1 MNATP
6 AIVSASITQGSIMA
20 STEPDKPQNVST
32 AIDVIEATYE
42 LTLAY
47 AAQGREPE
55 ENDPLGI
62 RQALHRADIAL
73 DILAAAAP
81 ADFGS
86 PGGGVAQATADMLAV
101 LRQDI
106 AHARAAIRFVLAQR
120 QIGSQIIDN
129 LNASIHVR
137 SLLTDIFL
145 LDEAF
150 ERQPGF

>member
-1 MNATP
+1 
-6 AIVSASITQGSIMA
+6 
-20 STEPDKPQNVST
+20 
-32 AIDVIEATYE
+32 
-42 LTLAY
+42 
-47 AAQGREPE
+47 
-55 ENDPLGI
+55 
-62 RQALHRADIAL
+62 
-73 DILAAAAP
+73 
-81 ADFGS
+81 
-86 PGGGVAQATADMLAV
+86 MLAV

-137 SLLTDIFL
+137 ALLTDIFL